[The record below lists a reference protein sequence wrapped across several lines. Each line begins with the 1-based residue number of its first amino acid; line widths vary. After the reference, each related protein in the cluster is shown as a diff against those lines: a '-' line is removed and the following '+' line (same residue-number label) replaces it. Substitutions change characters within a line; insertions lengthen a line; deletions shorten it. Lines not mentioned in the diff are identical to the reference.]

1 MASDGE
7 YDTNKY
13 DILSMEEKG
22 LIAMPRLIED
32 VNELRRVWKTLH
44 AINARRGLRDRWI
57 RALPS
62 GYECVLETYIV
73 EWLWTTI
80 GVIPDALRDDW
91 INVFTHCS
99 LYALHV
105 MRQRANAMNMAS
117 MKEYEKA
124 YIKPLVYSE
133 CMHVDGDDF
142 FIEVNRSNKGE
153 IGDTIFYYSLEKEQI
168 TKEVKLDRDL
178 SSGSYPAHTPLM
190 LRHALEKW
198 RSGKWSTY
206 HKGATTLLKYAIS
219 LIRRLNY
226 NRYSSSTFDLPY
238 YADTS
243 KVQWSP
249 GTIFVPN
256 ELREHVEDLI
266 SNAADSPNL
275 QFLRNYY
282 TVASEPILR
291 SLHEITTKEAM
302 SRKGSSCCIQ

>member
-7 YDTNKY
+7 YDSSKY

-32 VNELRRVWKTLH
+32 VNELRRVWKMLH
-44 AINARRGLRDRWI
+44 AINARGDLRDRWI
-57 RALPS
+57 KVLPP

-73 EWLWTTI
+73 EWLWRTT
-80 GVIPDALRDDW
+80 GVIPDALKGDW
-91 INVFTHCS
+91 IDAITPLS
-99 LYALHV
+99 LYSLHV

-124 YIKPLVYSE
+124 YIKPAVYSD
-133 CMHVDGDDF
+133 CKHTDGDDF
-142 FIEVNRSNKGE
+142 FIEVNRRDKGE
-153 IGDTIFYYSLEKEQI
+153 NGDAIFHYSLEHEKVI
-168 TKEVKLDRDL
+168 KLTKLDRDL
-178 SSGSYPAHTPLM
+178 SKEAYPAHTPLM

-206 HKGATTLLKYAIS
+206 RKGATALLKYAIS
-219 LIRRLNY
+219 LIRHLNY
-226 NRYSSSTFDLPY
+226 TRYSSSTFDLPY

-302 SRKGSSCCIQ
+302 SRKSSNCCIQ